1 MSCFDTDETPLLTCS
16 VELLRSE
23 TRRIHPQNECETAA
37 NILPGV
43 YREKEASNRN
53 NSILLT

>member
-43 YREKEASNRN
+43 YGEKEASNRK
-53 NSILLT
+53 